1 MDHMEFWKNKKINK
15 NASIEKDE
23 SEWHFHSTRV
33 VFQYVNRHKPDGIFN
48 YSAVFMLIQILRVV
62 TVQSQFIQMIG
73 NYVNSDAKLQLV
85 PVFPKLTINER

>member
-1 MDHMEFWKNKKINK
+1 MEFC
-15 NASIEKDE
+15 
-23 SEWHFHSTRV
+23 
-33 VFQYVNRHKPDGIFN
+33 N